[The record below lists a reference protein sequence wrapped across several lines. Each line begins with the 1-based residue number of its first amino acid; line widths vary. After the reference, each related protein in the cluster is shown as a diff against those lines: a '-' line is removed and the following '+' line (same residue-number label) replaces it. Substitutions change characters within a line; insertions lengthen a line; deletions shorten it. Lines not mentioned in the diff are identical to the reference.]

1 MMKRTLF
8 SNAVC
13 LTLRNKQLL
22 IQNKETHEESS
33 VPVVDIGFVIIE
45 NNQVYVFVPF
55 INALADGSKSDY
67 ENTLIEGGIT
77 KPSKRRSQGF
87 KRTRALTRRIMMPL
101 WRQTYIISR
110 IISV

>member
-1 MMKRTLF
+1 MKRTLF

-55 INALADGSKSDY
+55 INSLADGSKSDY
-67 ENTLIEGGIT
+67 ENTLIEGVLQNPQNGEV
-77 KPSKRRSQGF
+77 K
-87 KRTRALTRRIMMPL
+87 AL
-101 WRQTYIISR
+101 
-110 IISV
+110 SVRVP